1 MFVRPLLTT
10 AISETVAL
18 GPDEAVAAL
27 DVHRFE
33 GVVAGLWAVHV
44 PGIRLTFIGIPT
56 RHPYLVEHDV
66 LSVTV
71 RVVARGKDFTGDV
84 ELVPHSDRATE
95 VRLVLADDA
104 GRRTARWFDRN
115 VDRLRP
121 LVRALG
127 DGLADA
133 SRRVHVH
140 HDLFEDDSL
149 VA

>member
-10 AISETVAL
+10 AISEIVAL

-33 GVVAGLWAVHV
+33 GVVAGLWAVHA
-44 PGIRLTFIGIPT
+44 PGTRLTFIGIPT
-56 RHPYLVEHDV
+56 RQPYLIGHDV
-66 LSVTV
+66 LTVAV
-71 RVVARGKDFTGDV
+71 RVVARGKELTGDV

-95 VRLVLADDA
+95 VRLALADDA
-104 GRRTARWFDRN
+104 GRRTTRWFDRN

-121 LVRALG
+121 LVRALR

-133 SRRVHVH
+133 SFRVHAH
-140 HDLFEDDSL
+140 HDLFEGGSL